1 MLKWPFPHYVRFF
14 PLRWYGS
21 ITSKLAIGSWPLM
34 MIVVQSYVTN
44 SNSSK
49 LCNDSDMHSR
59 FGTNY
64 TYVRQSGLGEAS
76 MILEIST
83 VEGTP

>member
-1 MLKWPFPHYVRFF
+1 MLKWPFSHYVRFF

-49 LCNDSDMHSR
+49 LVMTVTCTADAAPIIHM
-59 FGTNY
+59 
-64 TYVRQSGLGEAS
+64 YVKVDWVKQA
-76 MILEIST
+76 
-83 VEGTP
+83 